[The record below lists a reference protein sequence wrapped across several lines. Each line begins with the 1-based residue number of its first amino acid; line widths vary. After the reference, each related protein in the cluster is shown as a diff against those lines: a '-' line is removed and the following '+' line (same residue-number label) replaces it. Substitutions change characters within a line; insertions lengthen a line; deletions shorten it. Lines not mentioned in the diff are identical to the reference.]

1 MNANMNPFMSM
12 DMSKMMAD
20 LDPAKFA
27 DNFAKLAGGFAMPEF
42 DMNALVD
49 AQRKNVEALNAVNK
63 AAVEGIQTLAQR
75 QNEIIQEMIKEATD
89 AVAEFSKIEGPEEA
103 AAKQAEYFKGAFE
116 KAVNNSQAL
125 AEVMATSNTETS
137 KLINKRITESLDE
150 VRKQAL
156 ALKKKK

>member
-1 MNANMNPFMSM
+1 
-12 DMSKMMAD
+12 
-20 LDPAKFA
+20 
-27 DNFAKLAGGFAMPEF
+27 
-42 DMNALVD
+42 
-49 AQRKNVEALNAVNK
+49 
-63 AAVEGIQTLAQR
+63 
-75 QNEIIQEMIKEATD
+75 MIKEATD